1 MKKLLSEILT
11 DEMLTDIFNKLKKNE
26 TYEYSD
32 GNMQFNISPNGI
44 SIQYKSTIN
53 KPENLEEIKSKKIN
67 DFLSFCESIDDDLFI
82 EICNTFEDEEL
93 NKLSNI
99 LDSENYEKTINIF
112 TERAKEVSNKKFK
125 EITKSAHEEI
135 ERQKL
140 IIKNANAT
148 IDEILKSTDE
158 EIKTQYMNIENAES
172 IIKNIYAELDRTQSK
187 YSI

>member
-44 SIQYKSTIN
+44 SIQYKSA
-53 KPENLEEIKSKKIN
+53 KPENLEEIKSKKVDN
-67 DFLSFCESIDDDLFI
+67 FLSFCESMDNELFM
-82 EICNTFEDEEL
+82 EICDTFENGELDE
-93 NKLSNI
+93 LSNI

-112 TERAKEVSNKKFK
+112 TKRAKEVSNKKFE
-125 EITKSAHEEI
+125 EITKSAHEEV

-140 IIKNANAT
+140 VIKTANAT

-172 IIKNIYAELDRTQSK
+172 IIKNIYAELDRAQSK
-187 YSI
+187 YSL